1 MSKILSLVF
10 YLHGVL
16 SHDFHFL
23 HGGFIVRHR
32 GIQMKDTFQDEYN
45 QSNHSLTSTGSY
57 TCLDGG
63 RKKNNKAAIRSG
75 HLAGVANHTSLIST
89 ATHWRTEHWEYS
101 QEFHLHPRYKVCLE
115 AKSQVLVTTV
125 RQWREVT
132 VVPVK
137 HSTTEESFYYRVSYT
152 DFLSSL
158 CLLCTKKKKEKESC
172 SSG

>member
-1 MSKILSLVF
+1 MV
-10 YLHGVL
+10 
-16 SHDFHFL
+16 
-23 HGGFIVRHR
+23 
-32 GIQMKDTFQDEYN
+32 EE
-45 QSNHSLTSTGSY
+45 
-57 TCLDGG
+57 
-63 RKKNNKAAIRSG
+63 KKNNKAAIRSG

-158 CLLCTKKKKEKESC
+158 CLLCTKKKQKKRKKVAVQDKFQSRTCLIVDSLSSTPLQSPVHNES
-172 SSG
+172 SS